1 MTDKKIVFKVSN
13 GMCPS
18 CLFGDYK
25 YIIREKR
32 SRFDNSQWV
41 YQLERRKTTGNEEKS
56 FKDYEKA
63 KSYYQGCIVGQKG
76 ENHESCHSVMFITKE
91 KIYCLQ
97 DDNKV
102 KISNNAEVISEEF
115 NTYKE
120 CVKFAERF
128 ISKLDEGLF

>member
-1 MTDKKIVFKVSN
+1 MTDKKIVFKASK

-18 CLFGDYK
+18 CVFGDYK

-32 SRFDNSQWV
+32 SRFGGEWV
-41 YQLERRKTTGNEEKS
+41 YQLERRKTTGDEEKS

-63 KSYYQGCIVGQKG
+63 EAYYKGCIVGQKG

-91 KIYCLQ
+91 RIYGLS

-102 KISNNAEVISEEF
+102 KITNNAEVISEEF
-115 NTYKE
+115 STYKE
-120 CVKFAERF
+120 CVKFAERY
-128 ISKLDEGLF
+128 IGKQNEALF

>member
-1 MTDKKIVFKVSN
+1 MTDKKIVFKASN
-13 GMCPS
+13 GMSPS
-18 CLFGDYK
+18 CTFGEYK
-25 YIIREKR
+25 YFINEKR
-32 SRFDNSQWV
+32 SRFSGQWV

-63 KSYYQGCIVGQKG
+63 EAYYKGCIVGQKG
-76 ENHESCHSVMFITKE
+76 ENQEFCHSVMFLTKE
-91 KIYCLQ
+91 KIYSLSY
-97 DDNKV
+97 DNKV
-102 KISNNAEVISEEF
+102 KIVNNAEVISEEF